1 MPQPHPPVCKIEVR
15 TFGLVSHFD
24 PEIGED
30 FSLGLRDFG
39 REGLAGAVDDDGC
52 RAQRPQLLD
61 DVGDGPAAAF
71 LDTVRDG
78 QGGEHDGQV
87 RFDRIA
93 GAVEHRP
100 GLKIGLGHPKRA
112 LDVPEVVVLRDHLC
126 GGHDLDIEIGDVALQ
141 AHQ

>member
-1 MPQPHPPVCKIEVR
+1 MAGGKAWTAPLTAIVAERSAELADHVADGQAGAV
-15 TFGLVSHFD
+15 L
-24 PEIGED
+24 
-30 FSLGLRDFG
+30 
-39 REGLAGAVDDDGC
+39 GLAG
-52 RAQRPQLLD
+52 
-61 DVGDGPAAAF
+61 
-71 LDTVRDG
+71 DG